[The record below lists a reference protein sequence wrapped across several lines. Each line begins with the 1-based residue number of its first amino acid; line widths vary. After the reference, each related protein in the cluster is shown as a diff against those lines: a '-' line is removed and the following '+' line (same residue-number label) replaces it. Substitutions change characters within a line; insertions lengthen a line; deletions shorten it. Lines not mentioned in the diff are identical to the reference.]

1 MIMPESDHTGT
12 AVQAWY
18 TFKKEQIAA
27 EPACHPTCP
36 SPPVISIGTGTGDA
50 HLHSTQSG

>member
-1 MIMPESDHTGT
+1 MPESDHTGT